1 LSRSAR
7 GKNGEKLHQLKL
19 WEERMK
25 MRFVFI
31 GVLGLAAVASAPSA
45 GAATIID
52 EWASAKAEAAP
63 ELKPATI
70 DPKTTALLVMD
81 LVKGS
86 CNAERRPRCVASIP
100 TIEKFLTEARA
111 KGVTI
116 IHTVAGSGGVADILP
131 PVVPKEG
138 ETVLTGTVA
147 NKFIRTD
154 LQKILKDK
162 GITTVIPVG
171 TAAQGAV
178 LFTGSE
184 AAFLQFKVVVP
195 VDGASA
201 ENLVVCT
208 RARHLGT
215 NHADALRHD
224 EVPIKIVARET
235 SHGTTYHRSVRQLHA
250 RLHEPA

>member
-1 LSRSAR
+1 MKTALVLIGALS
-7 GKNGEKLHQLKL
+7 
-19 WEERMK
+19 
-25 MRFVFI
+25 
-31 GVLGLAAVASAPSA
+31 LAAVATASSA

-52 EWASAKAEAAP
+52 EWGSAKADAAP

-100 TIEKFLTEARA
+100 TIEKFLTEARG

-131 PVVPKEG
+131 PVAPKEG

-195 VDGASA
+195 VDGASSESLFGEQA
-201 ENLVVCT
+201 VAWMFARAPGVSNQTTLT
-208 RARHLGT
+208 RF
-215 NHADALRHD
+215 DM
-224 EVPIKIVARET
+224 IK
-235 SHGTTYHRSVRQLHA
+235 Y
-250 RLHEPA
+250 